1 MTAATTRQD
10 LPQTAEPVVKARQL
24 SLRTK
29 RGWVFKDVDLDL
41 ADGDLVAVTG
51 PAGSGRSMLLL
62 ALTGRAKPERGTLS
76 VAGNQR
82 RAKIRQ
88 VTSVARI
95 TGAVELEGE
104 LRVGDHV
111 REVALA
117 HHREID
123 YRHAAELVGFTVDS
137 ATLREDLAPDE
148 ATLFAVALA
157 LTRRPCLVVVDDVD
171 VAATVEQQRRIWA
184 ALADVARSRNRGR
197 RQRRRTRLPP
207 RPGARVLPLPV
218 HGEYNE
224 IPSEIPSEGQED
236 GSDATD

>member
-10 LPQTAEPVVKARQL
+10 LPQTAEPVVQARQL

-62 ALTGRAKPERGTLS
+62 TLTGRARPSAGTLS
-76 VAGNQR
+76 VAGSQR

-95 TGAVELEGE
+95 TGAVELEEE
-104 LRVGDHV
+104 LRVGDLV
-111 REVALA
+111 RETRLLSK
-117 HHREID
+117 REID
-123 YRHAAELVGFTVDS
+123 YRRAAELVGFAVDS
-137 ATLREDLAPDE
+137 ATLVGDLAPDE

-157 LTRRPCLVVVDDVD
+157 LTPRPCLVVVDDVD
-171 VAATVEQQRRIWA
+171 AAVTAEQQRRIWA
-184 ALADVARSRNRGR
+184 ALANVAQSGIAVAASAVEPDLA
-197 RQRRRTRLPP
+197 TAA
-207 RPGARVLPLPV
+207 GARVLPLPV

-224 IPSEIPSEGQED
+224 IPSEIPSDGQED